1 MAAKRIKAGKWTRYS
16 DKPAQRL
23 DLGSTATYANL
34 VDFLKKELGVTGEC
48 CLLNMTD
55 EEIPEENFSVVNYVK
70 TNKKYVATTRHY
82 LGVKPSSTTIGKL
95 VFSSRLLLLPT

>member
-1 MAAKRIKAGKWTRYS
+1 MAAKRIKAENWTWYS
-16 DKPAQRL
+16 DKPARRL
-23 DLGSTATYANL
+23 DLGSTATYATL
-34 VDFLKKELGVTGEC
+34 VESLKKELGVTSEC

-70 TNKKYVATTRHY
+70 TNKKYVGTTRHY